1 MVRLGQQLRM
11 ELRQSPQQVLLSSLL
26 QLPIMSLEQRI
37 QMELEM
43 NPLLEIDQEQEM
55 DLEMEQEPEIEL
67 KLEDEKDEEALD
79 EQEIGE
85 IELEKE
91 KEEIDWETILHDD
104 SDYEVHL
111 PREKG
116 EEEENANVPVYQ
128 ESLTDHLLTQLH
140 VSELN
145 PHEQLIGEYIIW
157 NLDSSGYLTM
167 DVETIAEN
175 LEEDVDLVEHVL
187 SVIQEF
193 DPPGIAARNLQEC
206 LLIQLHQQKP
216 RNELAVRMI
225 RDYFD
230 DFKNK
235 RFEKLAKNLEIDIEE
250 VKEIYEAVTKLN
262 PKPGEGYATNT
273 NDYIVPDL
281 EVRREGDEF
290 KIIMQDFNI
299 PPLRINNEY
308 KKMLLD
314 RKHTSKEAR
323 DFIRQRLESAR
334 WLINSIHQRRA
345 TILRTMEAIV
355 NRQRDFFEKG
365 PEHLKPM
372 ILKDIADDIGMDIS
386 TISRVTNGKY
396 VQTEYGIFELKHFF
410 SEKYTTEDGED
421 VSNKIIKNLIKE
433 IVENEPPQ
441 KPYNDL
447 KISQI
452 LKQKGYNVARR
463 TIAKYREQMNI
474 PVARLR
480 RRI

>member
-1 MVRLGQQLRM
+1 MVRLGQHLSMQ
-11 ELRQSPQQVLLSSLL
+11 LRQSPQQVLLSSLL

-55 DLEMEQEPEIEL
+55 DLELESEEAPPVELSEEQTEV
-67 KLEDEKDEEALD
+67 DEEN
-79 EQEIGE
+79 IGE
-85 IELEKE
+85 LELEKE
-91 KEEIDWETILHDD
+91 KEEIDWETILHDED
-104 SDYEVHL
+104 EYEVHL
-111 PREKG
+111 PREKA
-116 EEEENANVPVYQ
+116 EEEEGSTVHVYQ
-128 ESLTDHLLTQLH
+128 ETLTDHLLSQLH
-140 VSELN
+140 VSPLN
-145 PHEQLIGEYIIW
+145 EHEQVIGEYIIW
-157 NLDSSGYLTM
+157 NINSSGYLSVDT
-167 DVETIAEN
+167 ETIAEN
-175 LEEDVDLVEHVL
+175 LEEDVEVIEHVL
-187 SVIQEF
+187 SVIQQF
-193 DPPGIAARNLQEC
+193 DPPGIGARNLQEC

-216 RNELAVRMI
+216 VNHLAVAMI
-225 RDYFD
+225 RDFFD

-235 RFEKLAKNLEIDIEE
+235 RFERLAKNLGISIEE
-250 VKEIYEAVTKLN
+250 VKSIYEAVTKLN
-262 PKPGEGYATNT
+262 PKPGEGYTVLA

-281 EVRREGDEF
+281 EVRKEDGEF

-314 RKHTSKEAR
+314 KKNTSKETR

-345 TILRTMEAIV
+345 TIIRTMEAIV
-355 NRQRDFFEKG
+355 RRQRDFFEKG

-410 SEKYTTEDGED
+410 SEKYTTDDGED
-421 VSNKIIKNLIKE
+421 VSNKVIKNLIKE
-433 IVENEPPQ
+433 IIDSEPPS

-447 KISQI
+447 KISEL
-452 LKQKGYNVARR
+452 LKKKGYNVARR

>member
-1 MVRLGQQLRM
+1 MVRLGQHLSLQM
-11 ELRQSPQQVLLSSLL
+11 RQSPQQVLLSSLL

-37 QMELEM
+37 QMELEL
-43 NPLLEIDQEQEM
+43 NPLLELDQEEE
-55 DLEMEQEPEIEL
+55 LEQEIDETFEQ
-67 KLEDEKDEEALD
+67 KLEAEAEVDEEN
-79 EQEIGE
+79 IGE

-91 KEEIDWETILHDD
+91 KEEIDWEEILHDE
-104 SDYEVHL
+104 SDYEFRL

-116 EEEENANVPVYQ
+116 EEEENTNVHVYQ
-128 ESLTDHLLTQLH
+128 ETLTDHLLTQLRT
-140 VSELN
+140 SRLTE
-145 PHEQLIGEYIIW
+145 HEQLIGEYIIW
-157 NLDSSGYLTM
+157 NINNVGYLTI
-167 DVETIAEN
+167 DVPTIAEN
-175 LEEDVDLVEHVL
+175 LEEEEETVEQVL
-187 SVIQEF
+187 GVIQQF

-206 LLIQLHQQKP
+206 LLIQLYQQQP
-216 RNELAVRMI
+216 MNEAAIQMI
-225 RDYFD
+225 RDHFD
-230 DFKNK
+230 DFKNM
-235 RFEKLAKNLEIDIEE
+235 RFERLAKNMMIDIDT
-250 VKEIYEAVTKLN
+250 VNQTYEAITKLN
-262 PKPGEGYATNT
+262 PKPGEGYVVST

-281 EVRREGDEF
+281 EVRKEDGEF
-290 KIIMQDFNI
+290 KIYMQDFNI
-299 PPLRINNEY
+299 PQLRINNEY
-308 KKMLLD
+308 RKMMLDKKN
-314 RKHTSKEAR
+314 TTKEAR

-345 TILRTMEAIV
+345 TILRTMEAIIE
-355 NRQRDFFEKG
+355 RQRDFFEKG

-410 SEKYTTEDGED
+410 SEKYTTDDGED

-433 IVENEPPQ
+433 IVEQEPPK

-447 KISQI
+447 KISEI
-452 LKQKGYNVARR
+452 LKKKGYTVARR